1 MPCLVLSAATKLN
14 PKLLESGMY
23 TFIPVGNVSGLTL
36 SRSKISLL
44 TKHPVL
50 PKDYELPGSQKFNST
65 GG

>member
-1 MPCLVLSAATKLN
+1 VLSAATKLN
-14 PKLLESGMY
+14 PKLLNVGMF

-50 PKDYELPGSQKFNST
+50 PSISELPGGQKFIST